1 MTINELQIIKNTYI
15 NQLKAR
21 KEELLPEL
29 FSWVTTFEPMRNIR
43 DYPEDE
49 EEYSEV
55 FDLMTRFREDKC
67 DENDFSNILFH
78 ISQMNY
84 SNDEDDEEEVR
95 IIGFEK
101 LENYEISDYIFKSE
115 IKNIHGI
122 SGTDK
127 IVGGKNY
134 AIHLFRLTN
143 TYIRDEIY
151 LK

>member
-15 NQLKAR
+15 EQLKAR

-49 EEYSEV
+49 EVYSAI
-55 FDLMTRFREDKC
+55 FDLMTRFEEDKC

-84 SNDEDDEEEVR
+84 FADDDDEVR
-95 IIGFEK
+95 IVGFEK
-101 LENYEISDYIFKSE
+101 LSNYEISDYIFTSQ

-122 SGTDK
+122 SDADK

-134 AIHLFRLTN
+134 TKHLFRLTKS
-143 TYIRDEIY
+143 YIRDEIY